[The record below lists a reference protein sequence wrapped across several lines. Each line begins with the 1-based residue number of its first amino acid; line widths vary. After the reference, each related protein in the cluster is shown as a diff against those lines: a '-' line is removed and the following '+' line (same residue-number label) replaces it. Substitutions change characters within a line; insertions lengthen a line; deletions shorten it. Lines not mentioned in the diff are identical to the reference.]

1 MPQPSTPEEE
11 WLKLLK
17 ARVTKELGVTL
28 FALGI
33 SNKGKFSAKRG
44 MNNLVVQDAEVI
56 ALLTKM
62 NTVDSSIDIDIN
74 GNDADQLRELQIAAG
89 NVNLTFS

>member
-1 MPQPSTPEEE
+1 MSTLSSLIGMPQPSTPEEE

-17 ARVTKELGVTL
+17 ERVTKEFGVTL

-33 SNKGKFSAKRG
+33 STKDTFSAKRG
-44 MNNLVVQDAEVI
+44 MNNAIVQDAEVV

-62 NTVDSSIDIDIN
+62 NVVDSSIDIDVN
-74 GNDADQLRELQIAAG
+74 GNDADQLREL
-89 NVNLTFS
+89 